1 MMPLIFGNISDI
13 WNELFGDLMMMLLL
27 LLLLLPEQSSF
38 ALRAYNVLIVR
49 EKTPCT
55 GSIEVKMH
63 NQLEHLKT
71 NVEMEKKE
79 RPFKNKIYCSFIVI
93 AIAKKRAWQ
102 QQQR

>member
-27 LLLLLPEQSSF
+27 LLPEQSSF

-49 EKTPCT
+49 EKTPST

-71 NVEMEKKE
+71 NVEMEKKSDHL
-79 RPFKNKIYCSFIVI
+79 RIKFI
-93 AIAKKRAWQ
+93 ALSS
-102 QQQR
+102 